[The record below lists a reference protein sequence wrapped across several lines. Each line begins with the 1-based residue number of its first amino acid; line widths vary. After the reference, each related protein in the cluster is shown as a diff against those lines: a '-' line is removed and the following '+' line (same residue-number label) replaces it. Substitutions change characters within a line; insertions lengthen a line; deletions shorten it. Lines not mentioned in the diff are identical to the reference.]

1 MLNNS
6 NSKQNNSKTDQDNN
20 NNKLLCLII
29 KNIIINN
36 VIIKNNCDNLVYST
50 EADINRN
57 ISNNTMN
64 KKISALSVSYLCSN
78 SKILKK
84 TIKEFPKKYS

>member
-20 NNKLLCLII
+20 NNKLL
-29 KNIIINN
+29 
-36 VIIKNNCDNLVYST
+36 VYSS

-64 KKISALSVSYLCSN
+64 KKISSLSVSYLCSN

-84 TIKEFPKKYS
+84 NDKMSFQKNIP